1 MRTIIINR
9 LTDNIAA
16 FSHGPPSSYIRRVF
30 LSISCLLIDYVTPK
44 VRGFW
49 CRMAPDHADYIFPAC
64 VFNVVC
70 LVVQSQRLVPFVVC
84 LFFPSLVA
92 QYRWRTADWPCN
104 KQIKHSQ
111 NQNAIWLEI
120 QVVLVGAT
128 PPHTI
133 NNTPKKGKKFIGLK
147 IYIYKTCLSCI
158 FTMYTVPPVKHS
170 SWKFCIASAVGW
182 VVPFCEG
189 KTGVFF
195 FSVSACVIA
204 WV

>member
-1 MRTIIINR
+1 MSNGSRSRR
-9 LTDNIAA
+9 LHFPCLRVQCRLPCRSITT
-16 FSHGPPSSYIRRVF
+16 SSPF
-30 LSISCLLIDYVTPK
+30 CCLSILPFSCCAIQMMNGGLA
-44 VRGFW
+44 R
-49 CRMAPDHADYIFPAC
+49 
-64 VFNVVC
+64 
-70 LVVQSQRLVPFVVC
+70 
-84 LFFPSLVA
+84 
-92 QYRWRTADWPCN
+92 PCN

-133 NNTPKKGKKFIGLK
+133 NNTPKGKKFIGLK

-189 KTGVFF
+189 KTGGIF